1 MAEKPTQPNETK
13 AKKAPKKDK
22 PLKVST
28 PGAGGPKWMRVG
40 IFSAAGLALGIA
52 WPTLAGVRIGPHV
65 PGAKN
70 AKAKADTAAQPAAPA
85 LAASNQAASTVVEGD
100 DDGAAKRSNEQTVI
114 VGDGNIT
121 RCFKG
126 KDSLKGEACGKLKVD
141 RVFVPR
147 LKELRRCS
155 SAVGL
160 AGEMTLGFDIDF
172 KKKDI
177 HVLKGKSE
185 LPASTVRGIIQC
197 AADYIRDVSAEK
209 IPHKYSRYRVFYSLK
224 FYPPGT
230 APNAEGK
237 KEATDDSDSAKSM
250 ASVTWDTALVRSE
263 PKTGKVLVRL
273 VRGTRVK
280 ILGRRK
286 DWYRVKIRDKEGWV
300 YRGALGR

>member
-1 MAEKPTQPNETK
+1 VDIDRVTAKQAMARKP
-13 AKKAPKKDK
+13 K
-22 PLKVST
+22 PLKISV
-28 PGAGGPKWMRVG
+28 PKDDGRPVWMRVG
-40 IFSAAGLALGIA
+40 VLSAVGLVLGMA
-52 WPTLAGVRIGPHV
+52 WPTLAGVRIGPQV
-65 PGAKN
+65 PGAK
-70 AKAKADTAAQPAAPA
+70 DAAVKSDPAAAGQPAPPA
-85 LAASNQAASTVVEGD
+85 LAASTGTSSTLIEGD
-100 DDGAAKRSNEQTVI
+100 DDPKRSNEQSVV
-114 VGDGNIT
+114 VGGGTIS

-126 KDSLKGEACGKLKVD
+126 RDALKGEACGKLKVD

-147 LKELRRCS
+147 LKELKRCA

-209 IPHKYSRYRVFYSLK
+209 IPHKFTRYRVFYSLK

-230 APNAEGK
+230 APPGEGNK
-237 KEATDDSDSAKSM
+237 DAGPNDADSAKSM
-250 ASVTWDTALVRSE
+250 ASVPWDTALVRGE
-263 PKTGKVLVRL
+263 PKTGKVLMRL

-286 DWYRVKIRDKEGWV
+286 DWYRVKIREKEGWI

>member
-1 MAEKPTQPNETK
+1 MAKE
-13 AKKAPKKDK
+13 PKKPKKSDK
-22 PLKVST
+22 PLDVKV
-28 PGAGGPKWMRVG
+28 PDGDKAPPWMRVG
-40 IFSAAGLALGIA
+40 VLSAAGLALGIA

-65 PGAKN
+65 PGHKESKVTPEAV
-70 AKAKADTAAQPAAPA
+70 AQPIAPA
-85 LAASNQAASTVVEGD
+85 TSGSAASTVIEGD
-100 DDGAAKRSNEQTVI
+100 DAGSKRSNEQTVV
-114 VGDGNIT
+114 VGGGTIS

-126 KDSLKGEACGKLKVD
+126 KEAIKGESCGKLKVD

-147 LKELRRCS
+147 LEALKKCS

-160 AGEMTLGFDIDF
+160 AGEMTIGFDINF

-185 LPASTVRGIIQC
+185 LPATTERGIIHC
-197 AADYIRDVSAEK
+197 AADYIRDVSADK
-209 IPHKYSRYRVFYSLK
+209 IPHKHSRYRVFYSLK

-230 APNAEGK
+230 APPGEGK
-237 KEATDDSDSAKSM
+237 KEASDDSDSTRAM
-250 ASVTWDTALVRSE
+250 ASVTWNAALVRSE
-263 PKTGKVLVRL
+263 PKTGKVLMRL